1 MSILIVDDFEEQ
13 RQLLAVTLETA
24 GYRSLLFAESAEAA
38 LVQLGVGN
46 SRASVERIDIVLMDL
61 HMPDMDGLEA
71 CRRIR
76 SEERLEH
83 MPLIVATAKTESSD
97 IKAAYNAGATDYI
110 RKPVIPA
117 ELVARVSMA
126 MSLREEFDNR
136 AERER
141 DLIERAK
148 QLDKRVDELNALRGN
163 IWLCPK
169 CKRVK
174 TTTGLWQR
182 LEDFLEEKL
191 RARITPTVCNRCTP
205 S

>member
-13 RQLLAVTLETA
+13 RQLLAATLENA
-24 GYRSLLFAESAEAA
+24 GYRSVLFAESAEAA
-38 LVQLGVGN
+38 LARLGVGS
-46 SRASVERIDIVLMDL
+46 SRAPVERIDIVLMDL

-76 SEERLEH
+76 SDERLEH
-83 MPLIVATAKTESSD
+83 MPVIVVTGKTESSD

-136 AERER
+136 TERER
-141 DLIERAK
+141 DLAERAR
-148 QLDKRVDELNALRGN
+148 QLGITVEELTAPAGH
-163 IWLCPK
+163 ICLCPK

-174 TTTGLWQR
+174 TVAGLWQR
-182 LEDFLEEKL
+182 LEDFLEDKL
-191 RARITPTVCNRCTP
+191 RARITSVVCTRCSP

>member
-13 RQLLAVTLETA
+13 RQLLAVTLEKA
-24 GYRSLLFAESAEAA
+24 GYRSLVFAESAEAA
-38 LVQLGVGN
+38 LVQLGVGSPN
-46 SRASVERIDIVLMDL
+46 APVERIDIVLMDL

-83 MPLIVATAKTESSD
+83 MPVIVVTGKTESSD
-97 IKAAYNAGATDYI
+97 IKAAYTAGATDYI

-141 DLIERAK
+141 DLAERTQ
-148 QLDKRVDELNALRGN
+148 QLGKTVEELKVLGGN
-163 IWLCPK
+163 ICLCPK

-174 TTTGLWQR
+174 TITGLWQR

-191 RARITPTVCNRCTP
+191 RARITSAVCNRC
-205 S
+205 SH

>member
-1 MSILIVDDFEEQ
+1 MGILIVDDFEEQ
-13 RQLLAVTLETA
+13 RQLLAATLENA
-24 GYRSLLFAESAEAA
+24 GYRSLLFADSAEAA
-38 LVQLGVGN
+38 LAQLGVGT
-46 SRASVERIDIVLMDL
+46 STASADRIDIVLMDL

-83 MPLIVATAKTESSD
+83 LPVIVVTGKTESSD

-110 RKPVIPA
+110 RKPVIPV

-136 AERER
+136 TERER
-141 DLIERAK
+141 DLAERTQ
-148 QLDKRVDELNALRGN
+148 QLGKTVEELRTLGGSLC
-163 IWLCPK
+163 LCPK

-174 TTTGLWQR
+174 TITGLWER

-191 RARITPTVCNRCTP
+191 SARITSAVCTRCTH

>member
-1 MSILIVDDFEEQ
+1 MSILIVDDFAEE
-13 RQLLAVTLETA
+13 RQLLAATLEKA
-24 GYRSLLFAESAEAA
+24 GYRSLVFAESAEAA
-38 LVQLGVGN
+38 LVQLGVGSSN
-46 SRASVERIDIVLMDL
+46 VPTERIDIVLMDL

-76 SEERLEH
+76 SDERLEH
-83 MPLIVATAKTESSD
+83 MPVIVVTGKTESSD

-110 RKPVIPA
+110 RKPVMPA

-141 DLIERAK
+141 DLAERTQ
-148 QLDKRVDELNALRGN
+148 QLGKAVEELKVFGGN
-163 IWLCPK
+163 ICLCPK

-174 TTTGLWQR
+174 TITGLWQR

-191 RARITPTVCNRCTP
+191 RARITSAVCNRC
-205 S
+205 SHS

>member
-13 RQLLAVTLETA
+13 RQLLAATLEHA

-38 LVQLGVGN
+38 LVHLGVG
-46 SRASVERIDIVLMDL
+46 SSSTPAERIDIVLMDL
-61 HMPDMDGLEA
+61 HMPDMDGFEA

-76 SEERLEH
+76 SDERLEH
-83 MPLIVATAKTESSD
+83 LPVIVVTGKTESSD

-126 MSLREEFDNR
+126 MSLREEFHNR
-136 AERER
+136 TERER
-141 DLIERAK
+141 DLAERTQ
-148 QLDKRVDELNALRGN
+148 QLGKTVEELRAIGGH
-163 IWLCPK
+163 ICLCPK

-174 TTTGLWQR
+174 TITGLWQR

-191 RARITPTVCNRCTP
+191 RARITSTVCTRCSP

>member
-13 RQLLAVTLETA
+13 RQLLATTLEEA
-24 GYRSLLFAESAEAA
+24 GYRSLLFADSAQVA
-38 LVQLGVGN
+38 LTQLGLE
-46 SRASVERIDIVLMDL
+46 SVSGPSEHIDVILMDL

-76 SEERLEH
+76 SDERLEH
-83 MPLIVATAKTESSD
+83 LPLIVVTAKTEASD

-110 RKPVIPA
+110 RKPVIPV

-126 MSLREEFDNR
+126 MSLKEEFDNR
-136 AERER
+136 AEREW
-141 DLIERAK
+141 DLTQRAQ
-148 QLDKRVDELNALRGN
+148 QLGDSVDELKRLRGS
-163 IWLCPK
+163 ICICPK

-174 TTTGLWQR
+174 SNVGLWQR

-191 RARITPTVCNRCTP
+191 NANITSAVCNRCNRG
-205 S
+205 

>member
-13 RQLLAVTLETA
+13 RQLLAATLENA
-24 GYRSLLFAESAEAA
+24 GYRSIVFAESAEAA
-38 LVQLGVGN
+38 LAQLGVGG
-46 SRASVERIDIVLMDL
+46 SSASVERIDIVLMDL

-76 SEERLEH
+76 SDERLEH
-83 MPLIVATAKTESSD
+83 LPLIVVTAKTEASD

-110 RKPVIPA
+110 RKPIIPA
-117 ELVARVSMA
+117 ELVARVSIA

-141 DLIERAK
+141 DLAK
-148 QLDKRVDELNALRGN
+148 RTQELGKTVEELKALGSN

-174 TTTGLWQR
+174 TIAGLWQR
-182 LEDFLEEKL
+182 LEDFFEEKL
-191 RARITPTVCNRCTP
+191 RARITSAVCSRC
-205 S
+205 SHL